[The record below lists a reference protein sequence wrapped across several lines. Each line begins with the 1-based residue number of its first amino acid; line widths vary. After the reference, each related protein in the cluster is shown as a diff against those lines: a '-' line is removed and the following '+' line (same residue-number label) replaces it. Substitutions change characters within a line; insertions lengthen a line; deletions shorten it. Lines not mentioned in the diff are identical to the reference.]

1 MKKILHIIIAL
12 LVVTSVYA
20 GDVARKG
27 TTGAEQLL
35 IPVGARSIATGGA
48 FLANLTGLESIYY
61 NPAGLDVVP
70 QTETMFSY
78 ISYLADINI
87 SYFAIG
93 TSLGDFGS
101 IGLDL
106 KSLDFGDIPVTT
118 VQFPDGTGST
128 YSPTFLTLGL
138 TYSKVLTDRI
148 SIGTNFKLISES
160 IQNTSA
166 SAFAIDAGVQ
176 YRFSESLMIGA
187 AIKNIGTNMVYS
199 GQDLTTRTTIPGTV
213 PGASTGS
220 YEVVAESFQIPSFFQ
235 LSLSYAMNLNEQNSL
250 TFGGAYTA
258 NNSFE
263 DIANFGMEY
272 GFMNN
277 FFVRG
282 GYNLLVENTDE
293 YIYGLTFGAGVDYKV
308 GSDLGFVFD
317 YAFRDVKEFPSAN
330 HIFTIKL
337 NFQQ

>member
-1 MKKILHIIIAL
+1 MKKILLFIMTFLITA
-12 LVVTSVYA
+12 SAYA

-35 IPVGARSIATGGA
+35 IPVGARSIATGGS

-61 NPAGLDVVP
+61 NPAGLDVIP
-70 QTETMFSY
+70 QTEAMFSY
-78 ISYLADINI
+78 VSYIADINI
-87 SYFAIG
+87 SYFAVG
-93 TSLGDFGS
+93 TTLGDFGS
-101 IGLDL
+101 IGFDL

-118 VQFPDGTGST
+118 VDFPDGTGNT
-128 YSPTFLTLGL
+128 YSPSFLTIGL

-148 SIGTNFKLISES
+148 SIGTNFKLINES

-166 SAFAIDAGVQ
+166 TGFAIDAGVQ

-187 AIKNIGTNMVYS
+187 AIKNIGSNMVYS
-199 GQDLTTRTTIPGTV
+199 GQDLTTRTQIPGTV

-220 YEVVAESFQIPSFFQ
+220 YEIVGESFQIPSFFQ
-235 LSLSYAMNLNEQNSL
+235 LSLTYALNLNEQNSL
-250 TFGGAYTA
+250 LFGGAYTA

-263 DIANFGMEY
+263 DIANLGMEY

-282 GYNLLVENTDE
+282 GYNYLVENSDD
-293 YIYGLTFGAGVDYKV
+293 YIYGFTFGAGVDYKV
-308 GSDLGFVFD
+308 GGDLGFVFD
-317 YAFRDVKEFPSAN
+317 YAFREVKEFPSAN
-330 HIFTIKL
+330 HIFTIKFS
-337 NFQQ
+337 FQ